1 VSTKPSNRRPA
12 PPTAGAGAPI
22 SAEGLSLTQV
32 QLLRRYTRPFLTLT
46 EFREEYLPHLGS
58 DEYLLRLI
66 HQGRI
71 KVRYTRTDMTG
82 QTPPVVYLRDLA
94 AWLDAHDPSNTQ
106 PATDRVAS

>member
-1 VSTKPSNRRPA
+1 MTTKAIPRRPA

-58 DEYLLRLI
+58 DDYLLRLI

-71 KVRYTRTDMTG
+71 RLRYTRTDMTG
-82 QTPPVVYLRDLA
+82 KTPPVVYLRDLA
-94 AWLDAHDPSNTQ
+94 TWLDAHDPSNTQ
-106 PATDRVAS
+106 PAAHQVA